1 MPHTSEK
8 GPAGRTAPPAFRSGI
23 LSADSWPEVADE
35 PFLASSDLRCEPRE
49 QYVTDATGPE
59 QRAKEDELLVVR
71 CQLGERAAFDE
82 LTERWHPPLWKY
94 VRRQVG
100 EDDGAKDV
108 AQDVWLRVLR
118 GIGRLRDGSRLRPW
132 LFGIARRA
140 LMDRL
145 RYRYAAPFSSDTD
158 VADLAA
164 DQTSDFL
171 EEEIGDMEHELL
183 RLPAI
188 EREVLTLFYLR
199 ELSLAEV
206 AEVLDV
212 PVGTVKSRLF
222 RARRLLRH
230 GLNSE
235 GTRI

>member
-1 MPHTSEK
+1 MTETNAS
-8 GPAGRTAPPAFRSGI
+8 GAFAR
-23 LSADSWPEVADE
+23 
-35 PFLASSDLRCEPRE
+35 
-49 QYVTDATGPE
+49 
-59 QRAKEDELLVVR
+59 EDELLVVR

-94 VRRQVG
+94 LRRVTG
-100 EDDGAKDV
+100 ADDAAKDV

-118 GIGRLRDGSRLRPW
+118 GIGRLRDGSRLRSW
-132 LFGIARRA
+132 LFSIARRA

-145 RYRYAAPFSSDTD
+145 RQQYAGAVDTDID

-164 DQTSDFL
+164 DQPADSL
-171 EEEIGDMEHELL
+171 EEDITAMENELE
-183 RLPAI
+183 RLPVT

-206 AEVLDV
+206 AEVLAV
-212 PVGTVKSRLF
+212 PIGTVKSRLF

-230 GLNSE
+230 ALDSKGAQ
-235 GTRI
+235 R

>member
-1 MPHTSEK
+1 MTK
-8 GPAGRTAPPAFRSGI
+8 T
-23 LSADSWPEVADE
+23 
-35 PFLASSDLRCEPRE
+35 
-49 QYVTDATGPE
+49 TGPE
-59 QRAKEDELLVVR
+59 HVTREDELLVIR
-71 CQLGERAAFDE
+71 CQLGERSAFDE

-94 VRRQVG
+94 VRRLAG
-100 EDDGAKDV
+100 DDDAAKDV

-145 RYRYAAPFSSDTD
+145 RHHYAAPISSDID
-158 VADLAA
+158 VAELAA
-164 DQTSDFL
+164 DQTMDSL
-171 EEEIGDMEHELL
+171 EEEIGAMEHELV
-183 RLPAI
+183 RLPTT

-222 RARRLLRH
+222 RARRLLRR
-230 GLNSE
+230 GLDSE
-235 GTRI
+235 GTRA

>member
-1 MPHTSEK
+1 MTE
-8 GPAGRTAPPAFRSGI
+8 TNPPAF
-23 LSADSWPEVADE
+23 AA
-35 PFLASSDLRCEPRE
+35 
-49 QYVTDATGPE
+49 Q
-59 QRAKEDELLVVR
+59 EDELLVIR

-94 VRRQVG
+94 LRRVAG
-100 EDDGAKDV
+100 SDDAAKDV

-132 LFGIARRA
+132 LFGIARHT

-145 RYRYAAPFSSDTD
+145 RQQYAGVVDIDFD
-158 VADLAA
+158 VTELAA
-164 DQTSDFL
+164 GQPAESP
-171 EEEIGDMEHELL
+171 EEELAAMENELE
-183 RLPAI
+183 RLPVT

-206 AEVLDV
+206 AEVLAV

-222 RARRLLRH
+222 RARRLLRQA
-230 GLNSE
+230 LDSK
-235 GTRI
+235 GTQR

>member
-1 MPHTSEK
+1 MAETNELK
-8 GPAGRTAPPAFRSGI
+8 SG
-23 LSADSWPEVADE
+23 A
-35 PFLASSDLRCEPRE
+35 
-49 QYVTDATGPE
+49 Q
-59 QRAKEDELLVVR
+59 EDELLVIR

-94 VRRQVG
+94 LRRVAG
-100 EDDGAKDV
+100 SDDAAKDV

-132 LFGIARRA
+132 LFGVARRA

-145 RYRYAAPFSSDTD
+145 RQQYAGVVDTD
-158 VADLAA
+158 VDVAELAA
-164 DQTSDFL
+164 DQPADSF
-171 EEEIGDMEHELL
+171 EEEIAAMEHELE
-183 RLPAI
+183 RLPVT

-206 AEVLDV
+206 AEVLAV
-212 PVGTVKSRLF
+212 PAGTVKSRLF

-230 GLNSE
+230 ALDSK
-235 GTRI
+235 GTSR

>member
-1 MPHTSEK
+1 MTETNTP
-8 GPAGRTAPPAFRSGI
+8 GAGA
-23 LSADSWPEVADE
+23 
-35 PFLASSDLRCEPRE
+35 
-49 QYVTDATGPE
+49 Q
-59 QRAKEDELLVVR
+59 EDELLVLR

-94 VRRQVG
+94 VRRVAG
-100 EDDGAKDV
+100 GDDAAKDV

-118 GIGRLRDGSRLRPW
+118 GMGRLRDGSRLRPW

-145 RYRYAAPFSSDTD
+145 RQQYAGVPDPDID
-158 VADLAA
+158 VAELAA
-164 DQTSDFL
+164 DQPADSL
-171 EEEIGDMEHELL
+171 EDEIAAMESELE
-183 RLPAI
+183 RLPI
-188 EREVLTLFYLR
+188 TEREVLTLFYLR

-206 AEVLDV
+206 AEVLAV

-230 GLNSE
+230 ALDSK
-235 GTRI
+235 GTQR

>member
-1 MPHTSEK
+1 VTETS
-8 GPAGRTAPPAFRSGI
+8 
-23 LSADSWPEVADE
+23 
-35 PFLASSDLRCEPRE
+35 
-49 QYVTDATGPE
+49 GPE
-59 QRAKEDELLVVR
+59 QRAKEDELLVIR
-71 CQLGERAAFDE
+71 CQLGERSAFDE

-94 VRRQVG
+94 VRRQAG
-100 EDDGAKDV
+100 EDDAAKDV

-145 RYRYAAPFSSDTD
+145 RHQYAAPSSTDID

-164 DQTSDFL
+164 NPIADSL
-171 EEEIGDMEHELL
+171 EEEIGAMGHELT
-183 RLPAI
+183 RLPAT

-222 RARRLLRH
+222 RARRLLRR
-230 GLNSE
+230 GLDSE
-235 GTRI
+235 GTRT